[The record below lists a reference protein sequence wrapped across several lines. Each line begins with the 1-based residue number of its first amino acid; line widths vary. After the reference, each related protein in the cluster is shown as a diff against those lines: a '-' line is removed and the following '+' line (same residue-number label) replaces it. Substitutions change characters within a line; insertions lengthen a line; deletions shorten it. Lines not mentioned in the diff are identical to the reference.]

1 MDGAQV
7 NRSKATEIV
16 LPNAA
21 AASDAIM
28 KVPPVSFQRGRSWMK
43 AESTIAAAFFVLS
56 EYGGLHDRTMRTRV
70 HQSIRLKHCAGSA
83 NPQQSHITA

>member
-1 MDGAQV
+1 
-7 NRSKATEIV
+7 
-16 LPNAA
+16 
-21 AASDAIM
+21 
-28 KVPPVSFQRGRSWMK
+28 MK